1 MVCAWCIHGHV
12 ALTAD
17 CAYES
22 GEMAVST
29 EAQGHE
35 TALHQQHLK
44 YPGSER
50 EEERALKRRMREQ
63 GLEDE
68 MLASLVT
75 TCVPVCVRV

>member
-1 MVCAWCIHGHV
+1 
-12 ALTAD
+12 
-17 CAYES
+17 
-22 GEMAVST
+22 MAAST
-29 EAQGHE
+29 EAQGRDV
-35 TALHQQHLK
+35 ALHQQHLK